1 MVTNREYFRRG
12 ENTRGILSGPT
23 AGGKTTLRK
32 SLLRE
37 WNIFDI
43 DPLRAAVELEAEKKG
58 VAVDEA
64 EIQRIQQEQND
75 RFRDEGGFIVETT
88 LQSAKA
94 LEFAIERNT
103 RERREINLL
112 VVLAETFD
120 EHDDRYRIRSEERG
134 RACTVAQADNAHLGR
149 LRTLGNCGLLV
160 RYTYETNIVRTYSE
174 NGVLAEPELLA
185 SYERRTISA
194 ELRPRTLTRRKNP
207 RNRRPADALSR
218 DRVRWLQRELA
229 AEDRARSVGTRWTA
243 RWFAADDARK
253 PG

>member
-1 MVTNREYFRRG
+1 MVRNRKYFRRG

-37 WNIFDI
+37 WDIFDI
-43 DPLRAAVELEAEKKG
+43 DPLRMAIELEAEKKG

-64 EIQRIQQEQND
+64 EIERILREQND
-75 RFRDEGGFIVETT
+75 RFRDEGEFIVETT

-103 RERREINLL
+103 HERREINLL
-112 VVLAETFD
+112 VVLAETFE
-120 EHDDRYRIRSEERG
+120 EHDERYRIRSEGRG

-160 RYTYETNIVRTYSE
+160 RHTYETNIVRTFSE
-174 NGVLAEPELLA
+174 DGVLAELELLA
-185 SYERRTISA
+185 SYERRTN
-194 ELRPRTLTRRKNP
+194 ELGIYRDERNLPQTLAYLLEFINA
-207 RNRRPADALSR
+207 RNEQIPNLDQSPNIEIAWPKRIKTGFER
-218 DRVRWLQRELA
+218 
-229 AEDRARSVGTRWTA
+229 
-243 RWFAADDARK
+243 
-253 PG
+253 